1 MDNKNIR
8 GFFNLV
14 KFAALGDRADF
25 LRAYPNKDTDWP
37 YLCNGMP
44 VTFDSNVLTLNK
56 NKHFTSSEAWETKDY
71 LRYFATQNDKSTSIG
86 QQVYKLEEALL
97 LMNKESYAYWNK
109 ATDPSDEYMAKNEKF
124 SEGRWREWVVYDGA
138 VDIQSAAKAPKS
150 VSFETVLL
158 SDVNDELRAR
168 LGAAQD
174 EIEALKAKVKDLNAR
189 NAHLLSDL
197 DHGSQENHR
206 LSGMLEKATAFIVAV
221 KEATDGVDDVLEDV
235 DPYQDDEDVDAF

>member
-1 MDNKNIR
+1 MDNKGIR
-8 GFFNLV
+8 GFFNIV
-14 KFAALGDRADF
+14 KFAKTGDIYDF

-44 VTFDSNVLTLNK
+44 VTTANDVQTLDK
-56 NKHFTSSEAWETKDY
+56 SKHFTSGETWETKDY

-97 LMNKESYAYWNK
+97 LMNRESYAYWNK
-109 ATDPSDEYMAKNEKF
+109 VTVPSDEYMAKNEKF
-124 SEGRWREWVVYDGA
+124 SEGRWREWVVYDGP

-150 VSFETVLL
+150 VSFETVVL
-158 SDVNDELRAR
+158 SDINDELRAK

-174 EIEALKAKVKDLNAR
+174 EIEALKTKVKDLTKR
-189 NAHLLSDL
+189 NTILLDDL

-206 LSGMLEKATAFIVAV
+206 LSKMLEKATAFIVAV
-221 KEATDGVDDVLEDV
+221 KEATDGVDDVLEDI